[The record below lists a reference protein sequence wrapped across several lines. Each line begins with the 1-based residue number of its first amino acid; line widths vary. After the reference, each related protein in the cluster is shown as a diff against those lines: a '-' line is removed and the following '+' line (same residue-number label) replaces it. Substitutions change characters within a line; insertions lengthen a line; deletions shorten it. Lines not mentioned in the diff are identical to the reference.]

1 MFPGDYKQQRY
12 THDGYSS
19 KDGQE
24 LGLYMFLTPPL
35 SSSDRMTNS
44 FRHGPQR
51 QTIDDFHSSASK
63 GHNSSPFSHSSSCSR
78 RMPLPTGRNG
88 SSCYGATRN
97 SSRGMPPDGYWSLYN
112 VAADSPVGSKIE
124 SLKHDHDDY
133 GHSSMPH
140 SPMHQGHQSAEWELR
155 LND

>member
-12 THDGYSS
+12 THDGYNS
-19 KDGQE
+19 KDGQKPST
-24 LGLYMFLTPPL
+24 YMFTPPL
-35 SSSDRMTNS
+35 SSSDMTNS
-44 FRHGPQR
+44 YWHGPKR
-51 QTIDDFHSSASK
+51 PTIDDFHGSASYD
-63 GHNSSPFSHSSSCSR
+63 SSCSH
-78 RMPLPTGRNG
+78 RMPRKCTSVIVPTGRNG